1 MAKHSIDRKNVRFCV
16 NEEKKKIVAYV
27 QNTEEYFISFV
38 ADNAPELLPF
48 VYKNFDYYLM
58 KNRYV
63 ASAQCSK
70 EDEWDEEFGCL
81 VAYDRLKRALNQGFF
96 KRARFLIEE
105 IGKDTN
111 NLVDIFNSY
120 GDKLDYNEQRRE
132 NIIKEKL
139 GE

>member
-105 IGKDTN
+105 IGKGTN